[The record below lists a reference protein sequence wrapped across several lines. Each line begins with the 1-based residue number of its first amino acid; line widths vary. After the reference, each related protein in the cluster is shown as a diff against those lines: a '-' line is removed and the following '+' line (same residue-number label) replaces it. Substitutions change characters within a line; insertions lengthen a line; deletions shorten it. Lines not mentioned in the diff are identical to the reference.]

1 MKMTGQ
7 IQMNNDNNDYDKN
20 NIISLLQG
28 ICIGISI
35 SIIMVIL
42 FK

>member
-1 MKMTGQ
+1 MTGQ
-7 IQMNNDNNDYDKN
+7 IQMNNGSDNNSYDKN
-20 NIISLLQG
+20 NIISFLQG